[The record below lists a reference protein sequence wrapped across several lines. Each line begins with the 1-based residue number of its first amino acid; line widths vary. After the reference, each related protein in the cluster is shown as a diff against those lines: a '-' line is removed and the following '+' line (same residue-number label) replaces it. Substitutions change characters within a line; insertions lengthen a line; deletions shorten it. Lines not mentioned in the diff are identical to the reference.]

1 VHPKEI
7 SQLVQHELN
16 IIQNM
21 FEDVL
26 TAPIEWNVW
35 SLDKSYRVASFKAS
49 VRESSDSETQRQI
62 KADIDNRMAKY
73 CQNVTVQIS

>member
-1 VHPKEI
+1 
-7 SQLVQHELN
+7 VQHELN

-35 SLDKSYRVASFKAS
+35 SLDKSYRVSSFKAS

-62 KADIDNRMAKY
+62 KADIDTRMAKY